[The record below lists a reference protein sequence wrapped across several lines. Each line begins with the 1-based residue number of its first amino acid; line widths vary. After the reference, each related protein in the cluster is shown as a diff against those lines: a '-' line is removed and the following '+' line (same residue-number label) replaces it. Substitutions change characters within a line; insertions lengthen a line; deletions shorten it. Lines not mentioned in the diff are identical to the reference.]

1 MAYTKTVWVNNQAP
15 AINADNLNKIEQ
27 GIFDTDAGVAAANG
41 RIDATNS
48 NVAALTTEVGK
59 KTVSYAIQVT
69 LTSAGWSGGAQTV
82 SATHVTATNSVIVS
96 PIPAHQDA
104 YSTAGI
110 LCTEQAAG
118 TLKFTCTSDPTA
130 NITVNVYIAE

>member
-15 AINADNLNKIEQ
+15 AINADNLNKIED
-27 GIFDTDAGVAAANG
+27 GIFNNDAAITN
-41 RIDATNS
+41 TNS
-48 NVAALTTEVGK
+48 TVANLTTEVGK

>member
-27 GIFDTDAGVAAANG
+27 GIFDTDAGVAAA
-41 RIDATNS
+41 NS

-110 LCTEQAAG
+110 LCTEQTAG

>member
-27 GIFDTDAGVAAANG
+27 GIFDTDAGVTAA
-41 RIDATNS
+41 NS

-69 LTSAGWSGGAQTV
+69 LTSAGWSGSAQTV

-96 PIPAHQDA
+96 TIPAHQDA

>member
-15 AINADNLNKIEQ
+15 AINADNLNKIED
-27 GIFDTDAGVAAANG
+27 GIFNNDAAITN
-41 RIDATNS
+41 TNS
-48 NVAALTTEVGK
+48 TVANLTTEVGK
-59 KTVSYAIQVT
+59 KTVSYAIQVP

-110 LCTEQAAG
+110 LCTEQASG
-118 TLKFTCTSDPTA
+118 TLKFTCTSDPPS

>member
-27 GIFDTDAGVAAANG
+27 GIFDTDAGVEAANS
-41 RIDATNS
+41 RIDKTNR
-48 NVAALTTEVGK
+48 NVTALTTEVGK

-96 PIPAHQDA
+96 PIPGHQDA

>member
-27 GIFDTDAGVAAANG
+27 GIFDTDAGVTAA
-41 RIDATNS
+41 NS

-82 SATHVTATNSVIVS
+82 SATHVTATNSVVVS

>member
-27 GIFDTDAGVAAANG
+27 GIFDTDAGVAAANS
-41 RIDATNS
+41 RIDTTNN
-48 NVAALTTEVGK
+48 NVTALTTEVGK

>member
-15 AINADNLNKIEQ
+15 AINADNLNKIED
-27 GIFDTDAGVAAANG
+27 GIFNNDAAITN
-41 RIDATNS
+41 TNS
-48 NVAALTTEVGK
+48 TVANLTTEVGK

-69 LTSAGWSGGAQTV
+69 LTSSGWSGGAQTV
-82 SATHVTATNSVIVS
+82 SAAHVTATNSVIVS

-118 TLKFTCTSDPTA
+118 TLKFTCTSDPTS

>member
-27 GIFDTDAGVAAANG
+27 GIFDTDAGVAAANS
-41 RIDATNS
+41 RIDTTNS
-48 NVAALTTEVGK
+48 NVTALTTEVGK

-104 YSTAGI
+104 YSTSGI

>member
-15 AINADNLNKIEQ
+15 AINADNLNKIED
-27 GIFDTDAGVAAANG
+27 GIFNNDAAITN
-41 RIDATNS
+41 TNS
-48 NVAALTTEVGK
+48 TVANLTTEVGK
-59 KTVSYAIQVT
+59 KTVSYVIQVT
-69 LTSAGWSGGAQTV
+69 LTSSGWSGGAQTV

>member
-27 GIFDTDAGVAAANG
+27 GIFDTDAGVAAAN
-41 RIDATNS
+41 S

-69 LTSAGWSGGAQTV
+69 LASAGWSGGAQTV

-110 LCTEQAAG
+110 LCTEQTAG

>member
-27 GIFDTDAGVAAANG
+27 GIFDADAGVTAANS
-41 RIDATNS
+41 RIDTTNS
-48 NVAALTTEVGK
+48 NVTALTTEVGK

-82 SATHVTATNSVIVS
+82 SATHVTATNSVVVS

>member
-27 GIFDTDAGVAAANG
+27 GIFDTDAGVAAANS
-41 RIDATNS
+41 RIDTTNS
-48 NVAALTTEVGK
+48 NVTALTTEVGK

-82 SATHVTATNSVIVS
+82 SATHVTATNSVVVS

>member
-27 GIFDTDAGVAAANG
+27 GIFDTDAGVAAANS
-41 RIDATNS
+41 RIDKTNR
-48 NVAALTTEVGK
+48 NVTALTTEVGK

-118 TLKFTCTSDPTA
+118 TLKFTCTSDPTS

>member
-27 GIFDTDAGVAAANG
+27 GIFDTDAGVAAA
-41 RIDATNS
+41 NS

-82 SATHVTATNSVIVS
+82 SATHVTATNSVVVS

-118 TLKFTCTSDPTA
+118 TLKLTCTSDPTA
-130 NITVNVYIAE
+130 NIAVNVYIAA

>member
-27 GIFDTDAGVAAANG
+27 GIFDTDAGVTAAN
-41 RIDATNS
+41 S
-48 NVAALTTEVGK
+48 NIAALTTEVGK

-82 SATHVTATNSVIVS
+82 SAAHVTATNSVVVS
-96 PIPAHQDA
+96 PIPAHQGA

-130 NITVNVYIAE
+130 DITVNVYIAE

>member
-27 GIFDTDAGVAAANG
+27 GIFDTDAGVTAA
-41 RIDATNS
+41 NS

-69 LTSAGWSGGAQTV
+69 LTSSGWSGGAQTV
-82 SATHVTATNSVIVS
+82 SATHVTATNSIIVS

>member
-41 RIDATNS
+41 RIDTTNS
-48 NVAALTTEVGK
+48 NVTALTTEVGK

>member
-27 GIFDTDAGVAAANG
+27 GIFDTDAGVTAA
-41 RIDATNS
+41 NS

-69 LTSAGWSGGAQTV
+69 LTSAGWSGSAQTV

>member
-15 AINADNLNKIEQ
+15 AINADNLNQTEQ
-27 GIFDTDAGVAAANG
+27 GIFDTDAGVTAANG
-41 RIDATNS
+41 RIDTTNS

-82 SATHVTATNSVIVS
+82 SAAHVTETNSVVVS

-118 TLKFTCTSDPTA
+118 TLKFTCTSDPTE

>member
-27 GIFDTDAGVAAANG
+27 GIFDTDAGVTAANS
-41 RIDATNS
+41 RIDTTNS
-48 NVAALTTEVGK
+48 NVTALTTEVGK

-82 SATHVTATNSVIVS
+82 SATHVTATNSIIVS

>member
-1 MAYTKTVWVNNQAP
+1 MAYTKTVWVNNRAP

-96 PIPAHQDA
+96 PIPAHEDA

>member
-27 GIFDTDAGVAAANG
+27 GIFDADAGVTAA
-41 RIDATNS
+41 NS

-82 SATHVTATNSVIVS
+82 SAAHVTATNSVVVS

-118 TLKFTCTSDPTA
+118 TLKFTCTSDPTE

>member
-27 GIFDTDAGVAAANG
+27 GIFDTDAGVTAA
-41 RIDATNS
+41 NS

-110 LCTEQAAG
+110 LCTEQTAG

>member
-15 AINADNLNKIEQ
+15 AINADNLNKTEQ

>member
-27 GIFDTDAGVAAANG
+27 GIFDTDAGVTAA
-41 RIDATNS
+41 NS

>member
-27 GIFDTDAGVAAANG
+27 GIFDTDAGVAAAN
-41 RIDATNS
+41 S
-48 NVAALTTEVGK
+48 NVATLTTEVGK

-69 LTSAGWSGGAQTV
+69 LASAGWSGGAQTV

>member
-27 GIFDTDAGVAAANG
+27 GIFDTDAGVAAAN
-41 RIDATNS
+41 S

-69 LTSAGWSGGAQTV
+69 LASAGWSGGAQTV

>member
-27 GIFDTDAGVAAANG
+27 GIFDTDAGVAAA
-41 RIDATNS
+41 NS

>member
-15 AINADNLNKIEQ
+15 AINADNLNKIED
-27 GIFDTDAGVAAANG
+27 GIFNNDAAITN
-41 RIDATNS
+41 TNS
-48 NVAALTTEVGK
+48 TVANLTTEVGK
-59 KTVSYAIQVT
+59 KTVSYDIQVT

-118 TLKFTCTSDPTA
+118 TLKFTCTSDPTS

>member
-27 GIFDTDAGVAAANG
+27 GIFDTDAGVTAV
-41 RIDATNS
+41 NS

>member
-15 AINADNLNKIEQ
+15 AINADNLNKIEE
-27 GIFDTDAGVAAANG
+27 GIFNNDAAITN
-41 RIDATNS
+41 TNS
-48 NVAALTTEVGK
+48 TVANLTTEVGK

>member
-27 GIFDTDAGVAAANG
+27 GIFDTDAGVAAANS
-41 RIDATNS
+41 RIDTTNS
-48 NVAALTTEVGK
+48 NVTALTTEVGK

-82 SATHVTATNSVIVS
+82 SATHVTATNSIIVS

>member
-27 GIFDTDAGVAAANG
+27 GIFDTDAGVAAAN
-41 RIDATNS
+41 S

-59 KTVSYAIQVT
+59 KTVRYAIQVT